1 MMKKMLKLLSLV
13 LGIVLAISIFT
24 ATAFAENQSQTNGIS
39 SNEYFSESIGYSI
52 SGLSKN
58 YYVPGNY
65 IGYGYANAMY
75 EVEAVQAGL
84 EKVNHYYPAANC
96 DAKGVDGLF
105 GPNTY
110 NAIQCFQV
118 YVGLSCDGIVGPNTW
133 FQLESWTNNEH

>member
-1 MMKKMLKLLSLV
+1 MALPLV
-13 LGIVLAISIFT
+13 FC
-24 ATAFAENQSQTNGIS
+24 EN
-39 SNEYFSESIGYSI
+39 
-52 SGLSKN
+52 LDK
-58 YYVPGNY
+58 
-65 IGYGYANAMY
+65 
-75 EVEAVQAGL
+75 
-84 EKVNHYYPAANC
+84 C